1 VCRRYGVRPS
11 EVLKGSLADLML
23 DATVMQAAQKY
34 IGLEVQRALNKCKSA
49 EQATATLMEFE
60 VMNG

>member
-1 VCRRYGVRPS
+1 VRPS